1 MTRARAESISAGNG
15 EITNNYPVDLLQA
28 FILGLPLVDRW
39 EHYRVSAGSEYT
51 AKDVSK
57 KEL

>member
-1 MTRARAESISAGNG
+1 MTRTRAESISARNG
-15 EITNNYPVDLLQA
+15 EITNIYPVDLLQA

-39 EHYRVSAGSEYT
+39 EHNRVSAGSEYA

-57 KEL
+57 KVL